1 MRYLDLRLRSKA
13 AKSRNK
19 ARNTPRKSFRFS
31 LRWRIALLG
40 IGGLL
45 LIGMVYFVG
54 SQIEN
59 RKQEIADQS
68 AALATDVAALSQDM
82 LQAKQIATEFLLRH
96 SQAAI
101 DRHAAIIVHARG
113 LVAAIGKLVASL
125 DSADPLRQADAFGA
139 GINMYA
145 TRFQSVASGQKNL
158 GFDENE
164 GLQGKLRDAVHKAE
178 SRLGQIDEPR
188 LTVLMLM
195 MRRHEKDFMLH
206 GDEKYGDE
214 FTKRQSEFADGLKI
228 SGLSDGVRDEISS
241 LMKVYRESFNRYMVT
256 QSSLND
262 EVDDFATVFQ
272 RNRPALDALVKAADE
287 RYRLSEAHATQLR
300 HYLIWTIA
308 GATFCIGLLAVFFG
322 HRIASSIARMTQ
334 AMQKLASGDFAVVLP
349 GLGRAD
355 EVGDMAQAVET
366 FKIRAK
372 QKADDE
378 AAAKMRQEASA
389 AEARKADMN
398 KLADEFEGAVG
409 RIIDAVSAAST
420 ELETAARTLTATAD
434 RSQQLTDVVAAA
446 SEDASTNVQSVASA
460 TEQMTSSVNEIS
472 RQVQNSARIANEAV
486 AQAQATTHRVAEL
499 SNAASRIGDV
509 IELIYAIA
517 RQTNLLA
524 LNATIEAARAGDAGR
539 GFAVVASEVKALA
552 DQTAK
557 ATGEISE
564 QVSGI
569 QDATRESATAINAI
583 GGTIERMSDIA
594 STIASAVEQQGAAT
608 QEISR
613 NVRQAAHGTQ
623 QVSSNITDVQRGATE
638 TGSASSQVLS
648 AAQSLSGE
656 SNRLKLEVGKF
667 LNSVRAA

>member
-1 MRYLDLRLRSKA
+1 MFNFFTRIRILPRFRVGLRIQ
-13 AKSRNK
+13 
-19 ARNTPRKSFRFS
+19 
-31 LRWRIALLG
+31 IALLG
-40 IGGLL
+40 ILGVLLTGAICLAGLSL
-45 LIGMVYFVG
+45 AASAQVE
-54 SQIEN
+54 S
-59 RKQEIADQS
+59 DQS
-68 AALATDVAALSQDM
+68 VNLRQHVVGLSSNY
-82 LQAKQIATEFLLRH
+82 LEAGQIATEFLRKH
-96 SQAAI
+96 DERQI
-101 DRHAAIIVHARG
+101 DRHAGVLDAALAHLGAIETFV
-113 LVAAIGKLVASL
+113 
-125 DSADPLRQADAFGA
+125 DPLPDGDPLKQNGA
-139 GINMYA
+139 LLSGLNLHK
-145 TRFQSVASGQKNL
+145 TRFQNL
-158 GFDENE
+158 VSMQRALGLNENQGF
-164 GLQGKLRDAVHKAE
+164 QGKLRDAVHNVETKLAE
-178 SRLGQIDEPR
+178 FDQPR
-188 LTVLMLM
+188 LANLMLM

-214 FTKRQSEFADGLKI
+214 FARRQSEFADALKI
-228 SGLSDGVRDEISS
+228 SGLSDAVQEEISS
-241 LMKVYRESFNRYMVT
+241 LMKAYRESFARYMVT

-262 EVDDFATVFQ
+262 EVDDFATVFE
-272 RNRPALDALVKAADE
+272 RNRPALDALVKAADQ
-287 RYRLSEAHATQLR
+287 RYRLSEAYATQLR
-300 HYLIWTIA
+300 QYLIWTIA

-334 AMQKLASGDFAVVLP
+334 AMQRLASGDFAVVLP

-372 QKADDE
+372 QNADDE
-378 AAAKMRQEASA
+378 ADAKMRQEMSA
-389 AEARKADMN
+389 AKARKADMN

-420 ELETAARTLTATAD
+420 ELETAARTLTATAEQ
-434 RSQQLTDVVAAA
+434 SQHLTDVVAAA

-460 TEQMTSSVNEIS
+460 AEQMTSSVHEIG
-472 RQVQNSARIANEAV
+472 RKVQNSARIANDAV
-486 AQAQATTHRVAEL
+486 AQAQATTHRVGEL
-499 SNAASRIGDV
+499 SKAASRIGDV

-583 GGTIERMSDIA
+583 GGTIGRMSEIA
-594 STIASAVEQQGAAT
+594 STIASAVEQQGTAT

-613 NVRQAAHGTQ
+613 NVRQAAQGTLK
-623 QVSSNITDVQRGATE
+623 VSSNIMDVQRGASD
-638 TGSASSQVLS
+638 TGLASSRVFS
-648 AAQSLSGE
+648 AAQALSGE
-656 SNRLKLEVGKF
+656 SLRLKADVAAF
-667 LNSVRAA
+667 LSSLRAA

>member
-1 MRYLDLRLRSKA
+1 MLR
-13 AKSRNK
+13 
-19 ARNTPRKSFRFS
+19 
-31 LRWRIALLG
+31 
-40 IGGLL
+40 
-45 LIGMVYFVG
+45 
-54 SQIEN
+54 
-59 RKQEIADQS
+59 
-68 AALATDVAALSQDM
+68 
-82 LQAKQIATEFLLRH
+82 
-96 SQAAI
+96 
-101 DRHAAIIVHARG
+101 
-113 LVAAIGKLVASL
+113 
-125 DSADPLRQADAFGA
+125 
-139 GINMYA
+139 
-145 TRFQSVASGQKNL
+145 
-158 GFDENE
+158 
-164 GLQGKLRDAVHKAE
+164 
-178 SRLGQIDEPR
+178 
-188 LTVLMLM
+188 
-195 MRRHEKDFMLH
+195 

-214 FTKRQSEFADGLKI
+214 FTKRQSEFADALKI
-228 SGLSDGVRDEISS
+228 SGLSDAVRDEISS
-241 LMKVYRESFNRYMVT
+241 LMKAYRESFTRYMVT

-287 RYRLSEAHATQLR
+287 RHRLSEAHATQLR

-308 GATFCIGLLAVFFG
+308 GATFGIGLLAIFFG

-378 AAAKMRQEASA
+378 AAAKMRQEVSA
-389 AEARKADMN
+389 AKARKADMN

-409 RIIDAVSAAST
+409 RIIDTVSAAST
-420 ELETAARTLTATAD
+420 ELETAARTLTATAEQ
-434 RSQQLTDVVAAA
+434 SQQLTDVVAAA
-446 SEDASTNVQSVASA
+446 SDDASTNVQSVASA
-460 TEQMTSSVNEIS
+460 TEQMTSSVDEIS

-499 SNAASRIGDV
+499 SKAASRIGDV

-569 QDATRESATAINAI
+569 QAATRESATAINAI
-583 GGTIERMSDIA
+583 GGTIGLMSEIA

-613 NVRQAAHGTQ
+613 NVRQAAQGTLK
-623 QVSSNITDVQRGATE
+623 VSSNIMNVQRGASD
-638 TGSASSQVLS
+638 TGLASSQVFS
-648 AAQSLSGE
+648 AAQALSGE
-656 SNRLKLEVGKF
+656 SLRLKADLAAF
-667 LNSVRAA
+667 LNSLRAA